1 MFKAAERVT
10 AQNREKPLTTKWLSK
25 PWYIILTM
33 ECYSAIKRNKLL
45 TCAASHM
52 EFKGIM
58 MSENVDLKKSHF
70 HDFIYM

>member
-1 MFKAAERVT
+1 MFKAAEMVT
-10 AQNREKPLTTKWLSK
+10 AQNREKPLTIKWLSK

-52 EFKGIM
+52 E
-58 MSENVDLKKSHF
+58 LL
-70 HDFIYM
+70 